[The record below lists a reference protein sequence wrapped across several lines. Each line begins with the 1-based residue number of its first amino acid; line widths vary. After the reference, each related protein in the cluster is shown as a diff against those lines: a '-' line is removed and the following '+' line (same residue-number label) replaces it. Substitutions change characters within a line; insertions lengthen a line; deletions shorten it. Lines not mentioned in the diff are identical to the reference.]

1 MAVSALP
8 VSLFTDPHP
17 LTSVILLVALAV
29 IPFILLAVSSFIKIS
44 VVFNI
49 LRSAIG
55 AQQVPSG
62 VVISLLSLVLSI
74 HVMAPV
80 ISQVAAFFSDTPKV
94 RGQSE
99 GIAQYFAVAQRAA
112 VPVETFLRKHSHARE
127 RVYFA
132 GVGDR
137 EQPTAPAVVAAAQPL
152 NCDESQITSFGGCP
166 VPGEGLLSL
175 IPAFVLSELSE
186 AFAIGFRV
194 FMPFL
199 IVDLL
204 IAHLLL
210 ALGMSMLNPVTVSL
224 PFKLLLLVMS
234 DGWFLL
240 CQGLVEGYR

>member
-1 MAVSALP
+1 MAVSILP
-8 VSLFTDPHP
+8 ASLFTDPHP
-17 LTSVILLVALAV
+17 LTSVVLLVGLAV
-29 IPFILLAVSSFIKIS
+29 VPFLLLAVSSFIKIS

-62 VVISLLSLVLSI
+62 AVISLLSLVLSL

-80 ISQVAAFFSDTPKV
+80 ISQVATV
-94 RGQSE
+94 VSE
-99 GIAQYFAVAQRAA
+99 SPSAKAQLSGVAQYFALAEQAS
-112 VPVETFLRKHSHARE
+112 VPVGAFLRKHSHPRE
-127 RVYFA
+127 RLYFA
-132 GVGDR
+132 GLQFR
-137 EQPTAPAVVAAAQPL
+137 EQQDSSEAMLAAAP
-152 NCDESQITSFGGCP
+152 TSCEAAQVATLGGCP
-166 VPGEGLLSL
+166 IPGEGFLSL
-175 IPAFVLSELSE
+175 IPAFVLSELAE

-199 IVDLL
+199 IVDLV